1 MMGLAPPVA
10 LIAHDAGAANH
21 LLAWLA
27 ADIKADVRPYME
39 GPAAALW
46 ERLQPQRALFASLE
60 EAIAGATSVL
70 TGSGWASDVEHRAR
84 KAARA
89 EGIPCVAVIDHWTNY
104 QSRFERNGE
113 RSLPDAIWVTDRWA
127 LEIAREAFPALPV
140 LEQQNAYLAG
150 EVARITALP
159 QGEAILYIGEPARD
173 DWGRGEPGE
182 FQSFRY
188 FMERLETLDLPAAAP
203 VRLRPHPS
211 EETDKYDG
219 LLALWPRA
227 KLDEAPDLSSAIA
240 GASWVAGMQSFAL
253 VVALAA
259 GRQVF
264 STLPDWAPPCIL
276 PQEDIIR
283 LREQQNA

>member
-1 MMGLAPPVA
+1 MMGLAQPVA

-27 ADIKADVRPYME
+27 ADKDADVRPYME

-46 ERLQPQRALFASLE
+46 ERLQPRRDLFASLE
-60 EAIAGATSVL
+60 EAVAGAASVL

-84 KAARA
+84 RAARA
-89 EGIPCVAVIDHWTNY
+89 QDIPCVAVIDHWTNY
-104 QSRFERNGE
+104 ESRFERNGE

-127 LEIAREAFPALPV
+127 GKIAHETFPGLPV
-140 LEQQNAYLAG
+140 IEHLNIYLAS
-150 EVARITALP
+150 EVERITSQP
-159 QGEAILYIGEPARD
+159 QGDAILYIGEPARD

-182 FQSFRY
+182 FQSFNY
-188 FMERLETLDLPAAAP
+188 FMERLEMLGLPVDAP

-211 EETDKYDG
+211 EEPGKYDE
-219 LLALWPRA
+219 LLSRWPRA
-227 KLDEAPDLSSAIA
+227 KLDDAPDLSSAIA
-240 GASWVAGMQSFAL
+240 RASWVAGMQSYAL

-259 GRQVF
+259 GRKVF
-264 STLPDWAPPCIL
+264 STLPSWAPYCAL
-276 PQEDIIR
+276 PHDEIIH